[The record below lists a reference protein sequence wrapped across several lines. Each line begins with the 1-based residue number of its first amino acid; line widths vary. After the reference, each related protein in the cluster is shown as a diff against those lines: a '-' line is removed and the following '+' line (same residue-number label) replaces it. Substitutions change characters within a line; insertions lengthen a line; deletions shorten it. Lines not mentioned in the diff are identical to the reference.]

1 MVVGGGGSLK
11 SYQYNRKWK
20 LYCSEKKPTD
30 NTVYKFQVLSFLFNA
45 CKYNLTP
52 YVHQTLVWTKSVVFE
67 KKIQWRKKNEII
79 YKQTVNIRQF
89 SNSLW
94 SNCFLIFLYNQY
106 NNQYNCYKT
115 PDYTGISKVITCTT
129 FSLVGSDTIFFQVFY
144 LRDMR

>member
-1 MVVGGGGSLK
+1 MVGGGGHSSLINITG
-11 SYQYNRKWK
+11 SGNCTARKK
-20 LYCSEKKPTD
+20 NPQT

-52 YVHQTLVWTKSVVFE
+52 YVHQTLVWTKSVVLK

>member
-1 MVVGGGGSLK
+1 MYIRCWFGPKVWFLK
-11 SYQYNRKWK
+11 
-20 LYCSEKKPTD
+20 
-30 NTVYKFQVLSFLFNA
+30 
-45 CKYNLTP
+45 
-52 YVHQTLVWTKSVVFE
+52 

-94 SNCFLIFLYNQY
+94 SDCFLIFLYNQY

-129 FSLVGSDTIFFQVFY
+129 FSLVGSDTILFQVFLFTRY
-144 LRDMR
+144 EVAEIQRYMS